1 MPNDLFKAYREQVL
15 TIHLLLISILLI
27 NKSLIQQF
35 NRMKRS
41 DFIKLSAMS
50 SIIIPQ
56 SLIGKSTEQDKEQ
69 IKPEAKPLFCT
80 TCGTQFVD
88 TKLTSGNCPVCS
100 NDRQHIPA
108 KGQAWT
114 KMEDLQNTY
123 SNLIIRLSDT
133 LYEIKTL
140 PKFAIGQKAFLI
152 LSPNGNILWDC
163 ISLLNEATIEFIKS
177 KGGLKA
183 IVVSHPHFYSSIN
196 DWAETF
202 NCPIYIHQ
210 NDEEFIYTKGS
221 RVTLWKGAEKEL
233 WDGIIIKNI
242 GGHFPGSSILIVP
255 FLSAKGTIF
264 CSDTFFISPNK
275 KHVSV
280 MYSYP
285 NFIPVSLSEIK
296 RINESMINIS
306 FDTLIGA
313 LENQK
318 ISPNAKEILHASFL
332 KYI

>member
-1 MPNDLFKAYREQVL
+1 MLGEQVL
-15 TIHLLLISILLI
+15 NIHLLFISILSI

-41 DFIKLSAMS
+41 DFIKLSGMS

-56 SLIGKSTEQDKEQ
+56 ALIDKCTEQDQEQ
-69 IKPEAKPLFCT
+69 IKPEVKPLFCT
-80 TCGTQFVD
+80 TCGTQFID
-88 TKLTSGNCPVCS
+88 TKHTSGNCPVCS
-100 NDRQHIPA
+100 NDRQYLPA

-114 KMEDLQNTY
+114 KMEELR
-123 SNLIIRLSDT
+123 SNYTNLFTRISDN
-133 LYEIKTL
+133 LYEIITL

-163 ISLLNEATIEFIKS
+163 ISLLNEATVEFIKS

-183 IVVSHPHFYSSIN
+183 IVISHPHYYSSIN

-221 RVTLWKGAEKEL
+221 RISLWKGAEIEL
-233 WDGIIIKNI
+233 WDGIKIKNI
-242 GGHFPGSSILIVP
+242 GGHFPGSSLLIVP
-255 FLSAKGTIF
+255 YISAKGTIF
-264 CSDTFFISPNK
+264 CGDTFYISPSK
-275 KHVSV
+275 THVSV

-296 RINESMINIS
+296 RINESMINIP

-313 LENQK
+313 FDNQK